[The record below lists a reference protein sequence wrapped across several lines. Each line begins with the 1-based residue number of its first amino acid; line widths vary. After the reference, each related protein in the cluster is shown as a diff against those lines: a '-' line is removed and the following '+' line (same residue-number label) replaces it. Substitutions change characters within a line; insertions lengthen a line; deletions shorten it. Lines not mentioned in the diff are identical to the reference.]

1 MSIKVMI
8 KCRAA
13 FVFFSFSI
21 TLAVLVAHAADDY
34 VLGPDSQ
41 FKPEFPHGRVER
53 FQFTN
58 STVFPGTARDGGV
71 YIPAQYD
78 PTKPAALMVF
88 QDGIGYI
95 GTNGSWRVPIV
106 FDNLIAA
113 KEMPVTIAIFLNPGM
128 RGEQSN
134 RSFEYDSL
142 GDAYAKFLIN
152 EAIPFVTNK
161 YSLAITGDPEMRAT
175 CGSSSGG

>member
-1 MSIKVMI
+1 MKTSII
-8 KCRAA
+8 NSL
-13 FVFFSFSI
+13 VF
-21 TLAVLVAHAADDY
+21 LLGALQGQAADDY

-41 FKPEFPHGRVER
+41 FKADVPHGRVER

-58 STVFPGTARDGGV
+58 SVVFPGTIRDGGV
-71 YIPAQYD
+71 YVPAQYD
-78 PTKPAALMVF
+78 PAKPAALMVF
-88 QDGIGYI
+88 QDGIGYL

-113 KEMPVTIAIFLNPGM
+113 GEMPVTIAIFLNPGT
-128 RGEQSN
+128 RAGQSN

-142 GDAYAKFLIN
+142 GSAYAKFLIE

-161 YSLAITGDPEMRAT
+161 YSLAITTDPE
-175 CGSSSGG
+175 